1 MCYFLVPAWIWKNLD
16 HSMAWLGVCRGSAL
30 QNDMIQSICF
40 TMAFTIWGTLIKFP
54 SDYYFTFVIEE
65 KWGFNKTTMKTFV
78 IDKLKGLGLSA
89 VLVSIMLSV
98 ILYVIKKAGEN
109 LIFYLSIVT
118 IGFLLIIQILFPIF
132 IIPCFYTYSDLK
144 EGELRD
150 AIFKES
156 EKTKIPVS
164 QIKVIDGSTRSSHS
178 NAFVTGFSAFRK
190 VVIFDTL
197 IE

>member
-1 MCYFLVPAWIWKNLD
+1 M
-16 HSMAWLGVCRGSAL
+16 
-30 QNDMIQSICF
+30 
-40 TMAFTIWGTLIKFP
+40 
-54 SDYYFTFVIEE
+54 
-65 KWGFNKTTMKTFV
+65 
-78 IDKLKGLGLSA
+78 
-89 VLVSIMLSV
+89 
-98 ILYVIKKAGEN
+98 AGEN
-109 LIFYLSIVT
+109 LILYLSIEA
-118 IGFLLIIQILFPIF
+118 IGFTLLIAILLPVF
-132 IIPCFYTYSDLK
+132 IIPCFYTYSDLQ

-164 QIKVIDGSTRSSHS
+164 QIKVIDGSSRSSHS